1 MFDVNF
7 VIINSMKSDYLKI
20 FCKMYKIVLLE
31 EYTTENEFEGKWILK
46 NLLRNRD

>member
-7 VIINSMKSDYLKI
+7 VIINYLKSYLKI
-20 FCKMYKIVLLE
+20 FCKMYKIILLE